1 MCGIFGYVH
10 RNPTDLSFDVFS
22 RKLDK
27 LFILSQT
34 RGKEAAGLCV
44 ATDTKLLAFKDS
56 TVASEMIRSADYRAF
71 LRRAWAARSD
81 ATATLACIG
90 HTRLVTNGSQVI
102 DANNQPVRRGRVVL
116 VHNGIITNCDDVWRV
131 ATLER
136 QGDVDTQSAAAVLE
150 SQLNKGA
157 TLAEAASVLMQAI
170 YGESTFAGLFADR
183 PVMLL
188 ATNTGSMFTCLS
200 ADRNELFFVSE
211 RVIAQKAA
219 QAAEFSACADSEVR
233 QVKPGEIVCFDYAA
247 MTERVRRVGGDDP
260 TAPNCA
266 TSLLSMRAI
275 EEKAEHNAALRA
287 QMRRCSRC
295 LLPETMPFIN
305 YDGAGVCNYCSGYR
319 RSELKGSDALERH
332 LTKLRHRPGEPDCIL
347 SFSGGRD
354 SSYGMHLMVKELGLK
369 PVAFSYDWGMVTDLG
384 RRNQARMCHA
394 LGVEH
399 IWISADI
406 KAKRANIRS
415 NVLAWM
421 KRPSLG
427 TVPLFMAGDK
437 HFFYHANQTMKQ
449 TGISNLFMC
458 VNQMEKTDFKV
469 GFAGTK
475 PKSLRE
481 DVDVEHVHSLPFTAI
496 GSMLAYYAREALLNP
511 AYINRSLLDTSSGFL
526 SYYLMKQPHID
537 IFEYLPWREA
547 EVERV
552 LQEYSWE
559 YADDAATSWRI
570 GDGTA
575 PFYNYIYYE
584 AAGFTEFD
592 TLRSNQIR
600 EGHITREEG
609 LHLIHRDNEPRW
621 ESIREYCQLINVSF
635 EDCIRAV
642 NKLPKLYD
650 RARTTSA

>member
-10 RNPTDLSFDVFS
+10 RNPTDLSFNDFS

-34 RGKEAAGLCV
+34 RGKEAAGLCL
-44 ATDTKLLAFKDS
+44 ATDTKLLAYKDS
-56 TVASEMIRSADYRAF
+56 TVASEMIRSADYQAF

-81 ATATLACIG
+81 AAAPLACIG

-116 VHNGIITNCDDVWRV
+116 VHNGIITNCDHVWRI
-131 ATLER
+131 AALEQ

-150 SQLNKGA
+150 SQLSKGA
-157 TLAEAASVLMQAI
+157 TPEEAASVMMQAI

-183 PVMLL
+183 TIMLL
-188 ATNTGSMFTCLS
+188 ATNTGSMFMCLS
-200 ADRNELFFVSE
+200 ADGDEFFFVSE

-219 QAAEFSACADSEVR
+219 KAAEFSECADSKVR
-233 QVKPGEIVCFDYAA
+233 QVKPGDIVCFNYAT
-247 MTERVRRVGGDDP
+247 MTETVRRVGGGDLA
-260 TAPNCA
+260 APNCA
-266 TSLLSMRAI
+266 AGLLDMRAI

-295 LLPETMPFIN
+295 LLPETMPFIA
-305 YDGAGVCNYCSGYR
+305 YDDSGICNYCRGYR
-319 RSELKGSDALERH
+319 RIELKGRDALERH
-332 LTKLRHRPGEPDCIL
+332 LTKLRLHPGEPDCIL

-354 SSYGMHLMVKELGLK
+354 SSYGLHLLVRELGLK

-421 KRPSLG
+421 KRPRLG

-449 TGISNLFMC
+449 TGIGDLFMC
-458 VNQMEKTDFKV
+458 INQMERTDFKV
-469 GFAGTK
+469 GFADTM

-481 DVDVEHVHSLPFTAI
+481 YVEADHVHSLPFGAVA
-496 GSMLAYYAREALLNP
+496 SMLAYYARETILNP
-511 AYINRSLLDTSSGFL
+511 AYINRSLLDTSSGFV

-537 IFEYLPWREA
+537 IFEYLPWHEV

-552 LQEYSWE
+552 LQEYKWE

-600 EGHITREEG
+600 EGQITREEG
-609 LHLIHRDNEPRW
+609 LRLIHRDNQPRW
-621 ESIREYCQLINVSF
+621 ESIREYCHLINVSF
-635 EDCIRAV
+635 EDCMRAV

-650 RARTTSA
+650 RAGATRT